1 MTSKQADIHYI
12 KAHWDGQRWVEQACG
27 SISESVRI
35 LEEAERND
43 TRYLAMNYMS
53 IMDSYKRLEAL
64 INKMHRAPVGKYEV
78 Y

>member
-1 MTSKQADIHYI
+1 MTSKAEIHYM
-12 KAHWDGQRWVEQACG
+12 KAHWDGQRWIEQACF
-27 SISESVRI
+27 SISESVRV
-35 LEEAERND
+35 LEEAARD
-43 TRYLAMNYMS
+43 GTPYLAMNYMS

>member
-12 KAHWDGQRWVEQACG
+12 RPHW
-27 SISESVRI
+27 
-35 LEEAERND
+35 EAEVWANQSTASLGESIRVLEMAAHED